1 MLGYSQTIDD
11 ITELKALSEI
21 PSPASYPHTY
31 RWASHI
37 IALTGISSIA
47 KGTTTTV
54 TAAVASSTK
63 AAAAKTDDFDD
74 LFGDDEEEE
83 VLNDDG
89 ENAEEAAA
97 TKARQARMVSDA
109 IDVVPASLYVC
120 LYVCL
125 SVCLSI

>member
-21 PSPASYPHTY
+21 PSLATYPHTY

-47 KGTTTTV
+47 KGT
-54 TAAVASSTK
+54 AAPAVASSTK
-63 AAAAKTDDFDD
+63 ADDFDD
-74 LFGDDEEEE
+74 LFGDDDEEE
-83 VLNDDG
+83 VNDDG

-97 TKARQARMVSDA
+97 TKARQARMVSNDKD
-109 IDVVPASLYVC
+109 IDDRHR
-120 LYVCL
+120 
-125 SVCLSI
+125 